1 MFGKGAIAPF
11 FYIIAVVNAR
21 KVKTFLSGKTLFV
34 VVGLLAIPFVFLG
47 NSTVGSIFTNYGT
60 VNGLE
65 VTQTDIQS
73 ASGQIERQYQSI
85 FGDEFTIDQIDTEQ
99 FVRLLENQIIGQK
112 IIQSAARSNGLEIS
126 VDDAKREIIKF
137 DDFKDTDNK
146 FSEAIFEATIRGA
159 GLLPEEYIDLVQNS
173 LSANNIIDTV
183 NNANIIIDQER
194 IDFIRAM
201 ETKRDIK
208 FIKADLNEISDQQDA
223 SLIEAEEYYNNNQL
237 VFLSEEKRQFK
248 FIELKQSTLQSDIQ
262 ISDADILAS
271 YEDYVAQSKENIQKR
286 ISHIMLE
293 KENFDDVDL
302 AISILEETKSK
313 ILAGELSFDKAVESL
328 SQDDASIDLFG
339 DLGFSSGDAF
349 PEEFELALLEME
361 VGSISNV
368 IELEDTIHIIKFTEL
383 LSDELLSYE
392 EMIDSLSKELLDLET
407 ADRVDELLANVED
420 QILSGAS
427 LANLELVLSSSSQTT
442 EPIEQA
448 SLQEVFD
455 GFDNI
460 SAFYSNN
467 FQPGDIEVVEQD
479 DGFVVIELTE
489 IVNPQIELFENVVEK
504 ALAEVRT
511 TKSLVELNKV
521 DEYAESVLK
530 NDSDQSL
537 PIGFNAE
544 TFKEIIRNSSIV
556 SSDVLEKVFSLQ
568 VGEYF
573 NISSFDGSKYWVF
586 ILEENE
592 PSEFDINEKSELYGE
607 YFEQFNNQRNS
618 FLFDQKLREN
628 LKVNIKNLSPT
639 ES

>member
-1 MFGKGAIAPF
+1 MLEKL
-11 FYIIAVVNAR
+11 R
-21 KVKTFLSGKTLFV
+21 HFLSGKTLFV

-85 FGDEFTIDQIDTEQ
+85 FGDEFTIDQIDAEQ

-262 ISDADILAS
+262 INDADILAS

-293 KENFDDVDL
+293 KENFDDVDQ
-302 AISILEETKSK
+302 AIAILEETKSK

-361 VGSISNV
+361 LGSISNV

-392 EMIDSLSKELLDLET
+392 EMIDSLRKELLDLET

-427 LANLELVLSSSSQTT
+427 LANLELVLSSPSLTT

-521 DEYAESVLK
+521 DEYAESVLR

-544 TFKEIIRNSSIV
+544 TFKEITRNSSIV

>member
-1 MFGKGAIAPF
+1 MLEKL
-11 FYIIAVVNAR
+11 R
-21 KVKTFLSGKTLFV
+21 HFLSGKTLFV

-85 FGDEFTIDQIDTEQ
+85 FGDEFTIDQIDAEQ

-208 FIKADLNEISDQQDA
+208 FIKADLNEISDRQDA

-262 ISDADILAS
+262 INDADILAS

-293 KENFDDVDL
+293 KENFDDVDQ
-302 AISILEETKSK
+302 AIAILEETKSK
-313 ILAGELSFDKAVESL
+313 IQAGELSFDKAVESL

-392 EMIDSLSKELLDLET
+392 EMTDSLRKELLDLET

-427 LANLELVLSSSSQTT
+427 LANLELVLSSPSLTT

-544 TFKEIIRNSSIV
+544 TFKEITRNSSIV

>member
-1 MFGKGAIAPF
+1 MLEKL
-11 FYIIAVVNAR
+11 R
-21 KVKTFLSGKTLFV
+21 HFLSGKTLFV

-271 YEDYVAQSKENIQKR
+271 YEDYVAQSKENIQRR

-361 VGSISNV
+361 LGSISNV

-383 LSDELLSYE
+383 LSDEY
-392 EMIDSLSKELLDLET
+392 
-407 ADRVDELLANVED
+407 
-420 QILSGAS
+420 
-427 LANLELVLSSSSQTT
+427 
-442 EPIEQA
+442 QA
-448 SLQEVFD
+448 M
-455 GFDNI
+455 
-460 SAFYSNN
+460 
-467 FQPGDIEVVEQD
+467 
-479 DGFVVIELTE
+479 
-489 IVNPQIELFENVVEK
+489 K
-504 ALAEVRT
+504 
-511 TKSLVELNKV
+511 K
-521 DEYAESVLK
+521 
-530 NDSDQSL
+530 
-537 PIGFNAE
+537 
-544 TFKEIIRNSSIV
+544 
-556 SSDVLEKVFSLQ
+556 
-568 VGEYF
+568 
-573 NISSFDGSKYWVF
+573 
-586 ILEENE
+586 
-592 PSEFDINEKSELYGE
+592 
-607 YFEQFNNQRNS
+607 
-618 FLFDQKLREN
+618 
-628 LKVNIKNLSPT
+628 
-639 ES
+639 